1 LRNAGHI
8 IHFLRELAQIRELR
22 GRICVNGSP
31 TGYDFDRVIDR
42 RGTSSLKWDFGE
54 KFTGMSGLIPL
65 WVADMDF
72 EVPAEIL
79 QALRARVE
87 HGIFGYT
94 LEPDSYFDAAAGW
107 LQRRHG
113 WEVRREW
120 MLPSPGVIPSLVLA
134 ILGLT
139 EPGDGIVI
147 QPPVYYPFPLRITA
161 NGRRVVEN
169 PLKLSGVQW
178 EMDLDG
184 LAKVLDERTRMLILC
199 SPHNPVCRVWD
210 RATLGALAEFCL
222 RRGIVIVSDEIHN
235 DLVMPGSR
243 HIPFASLSHEVAART
258 VTLVSATKSFNLAG
272 LGGSLTLIPDA
283 GLRARFDAVQH
294 AVMGGPANALTASAA
309 EAAWRHGERWLEELL
324 AYVQGNYRFLAG
336 FLAENL
342 ARVTLAPLEGTYL
355 AWMDMRALMLSDDQ
369 IRAKLQ
375 RDAGLW
381 LDEGRKFGR
390 GGEGFQRLNLACP
403 RAILSDA
410 AERLVRAFHL
420 S

>member
-1 LRNAGHI
+1 M
-8 IHFLRELAQIRELR
+8 
-22 GRICVNGSP
+22 NGNP
-31 TGYDFDRVIDR
+31 TAYDFDRVIDR
-42 RGTSSLKWDFGE
+42 QGTSSLKWDFGE
-54 KFTGMSGLIPL
+54 KFAGMSGLVPL

-72 EVPAEIL
+72 EAPAEIVQAL
-79 QALRARVE
+79 QARVA

-94 LEPDSYFDAAAGW
+94 LEPESYFDAAAGW
-107 LQRRHG
+107 LRRRHG

-120 MLPSPGVIPSLVLA
+120 MLPSPGVIPALVFA
-134 ILGLT
+134 ILALT
-139 EPGDGIVI
+139 KPGEGIVI
-147 QPPVYYPFPLRITA
+147 QPPVYYPFPLRVSA

-169 PLKLSGVQW
+169 PLKLSGGRW

-184 LAKVLDERTRMLILC
+184 LARVVDEHTKMLILC
-199 SPHNPVCRVWD
+199 SPHNPACRVWG
-210 RATLGALAEFCL
+210 RATLQALADFCL
-222 RRGIVIVSDEIHN
+222 RKGIVVVSDEIHN

-243 HIPFASLSHEVAART
+243 HIPFASLSNAAAAHT

-272 LGGSLTLIPDA
+272 LGGSLTLIPEA

-294 AVMGGPANALTASAA
+294 AIAGGPANAIAAAAA

-324 AYVQGNYRFLAG
+324 AYVQANYRFLAG
-336 FLAENL
+336 FLAENIPM
-342 ARVTLAPLEGTYL
+342 VTLAPLEGTYL

-369 IRAKLQ
+369 IREKL
-375 RDAGLW
+375 RREAGLW

-410 AERLVRAFHL
+410 AERLARAFRGG
-420 S
+420 

>member
-1 LRNAGHI
+1 M
-8 IHFLRELAQIRELR
+8 
-22 GRICVNGSP
+22 NGNP
-31 TGYDFDRVIDR
+31 TAYDFDRVIDR
-42 RGTSSLKWDFGE
+42 QGTSSLKWDFGE
-54 KFTGMSGLIPL
+54 KFAGMSGLVPL

-72 EVPAEIL
+72 EAPAEIVQAL
-79 QALRARVE
+79 QARVA

-94 LEPDSYFDAAAGW
+94 LEPESYFDAAAGW
-107 LQRRHG
+107 LRRRHG

-120 MLPSPGVIPSLVLA
+120 MLPSPGVIPALVFA
-134 ILGLT
+134 ILALT
-139 EPGDGIVI
+139 KPGEGIVI
-147 QPPVYYPFPLRITA
+147 QPPVYYPFPLRVSA

-169 PLKLSGVQW
+169 PLKLSGGRW

-184 LAKVLDERTRMLILC
+184 LARVVDEHTKMLILC
-199 SPHNPVCRVWD
+199 SPHNPACRVWG
-210 RATLGALAEFCL
+210 RATLQALADFCF
-222 RRGIVIVSDEIHN
+222 RKGIVVVSDEIHN

-243 HIPFASLSHEVAART
+243 HIPFASLSNAAAAHT

-272 LGGSLTLIPDA
+272 LGGSLTLIPEA

-294 AVMGGPANALTASAA
+294 AIAGGPANAIAAAAA

-324 AYVQGNYRFLAG
+324 AYVQANYRFLAG
-336 FLAENL
+336 FLAENIPM
-342 ARVTLAPLEGTYL
+342 VTLAPLEGTYL

-369 IRAKLQ
+369 IREKL
-375 RDAGLW
+375 RREAGLW

-410 AERLVRAFHL
+410 AERLARAFRGG
-420 S
+420 